1 MYCITC
7 PIYISFCAIASLG
20 IIGESNGS
28 ISLLQPSPKLEPGAR
43 SQESGGKRKK
53 EEGRRKKEGAR
64 ISVFT
69 NMRCSQSN

>member
-1 MYCITC
+1 
-7 PIYISFCAIASLG
+7 
-20 IIGESNGS
+20 
-28 ISLLQPSPKLEPGAR
+28 LEPGAR

-69 NMRCSQSN
+69 NMRCSPLTQRKYILIFGTYQALARI